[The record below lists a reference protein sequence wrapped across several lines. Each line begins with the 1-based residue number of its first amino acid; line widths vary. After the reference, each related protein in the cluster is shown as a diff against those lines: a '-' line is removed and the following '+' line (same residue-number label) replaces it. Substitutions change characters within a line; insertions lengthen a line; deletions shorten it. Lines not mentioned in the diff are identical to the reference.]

1 MNLTTYLKL
10 LSKIDYPNQ
19 SESLPQLSKVI
30 DYTPFNFQED
40 LLNTLGVIGT
50 TDFVGKTFTK
60 LGAMSN
66 PGYKVN
72 LDDVGEDGSYIHL
85 IIDTYEVIETHEEG
99 EFPFEVWI
107 NYSWGDNQ
115 LVHDGT
121 GLTLDEIYDE
131 VGLGE
136 VGEYDELLDDIMDN
150 VINKV
155 FYQTGFQL
163 HFDAQLS

>member
-1 MNLTTYLKL
+1 MNLTSYLKL

-19 SESLPQLSKVI
+19 SESLSNISKAV
-30 DYTPFNFQED
+30 DYTPYLFNEN
-40 LLNTLGVIGT
+40 LLDTLGVIGV
-50 TDFVGKTFTK
+50 TDFVGKTFSK
-60 LGAMSN
+60 MGAMSK
-66 PGYKVN
+66 PGFKVD
-72 LDDVGEDGSYIHL
+72 LDDVGEDGSYIYL
-85 IIDTYEVIETHEEG
+85 IIDSYKIIQNNEEG
-99 EFPFEVWI
+99 YFPFEVWI

>member
-19 SESLPQLSKVI
+19 SESLPQLSKAI
-30 DYTPFNFQED
+30 DYNPFDFQED

-99 EFPFEVWI
+99 NFPFEVWI

-115 LVHDGT
+115 LIHDGT
-121 GLTLDEIYDE
+121 PLTLDEIYDE
-131 VGLGE
+131 IDLGTM
-136 VGEYDELLDDIMDN
+136 GEYDELVDSIMDE
-150 VINKV
+150 VIYSVYNH
-155 FYQTGFQL
+155 TGFQL
-163 HFDAQLS
+163 HFDGQI

>member
-1 MNLTTYLKL
+1 MNLTSYLKL

-19 SESLPQLSKVI
+19 SESLPQLSKAI

-60 LGAMSN
+60 LGAMSK

-99 EFPFEVWI
+99 NFPFEVWI

-115 LVHDGT
+115 LIHDGT
-121 GLTLDEIYDE
+121 GLTLDEIYEE

-136 VGEYDELLDDIMDN
+136 VGEYDELLDNIKDN
-150 VINKV
+150 VAYKV
-155 FYQTGFQL
+155 YSQTGFHI
-163 HFDAQLS
+163 HFDGQI